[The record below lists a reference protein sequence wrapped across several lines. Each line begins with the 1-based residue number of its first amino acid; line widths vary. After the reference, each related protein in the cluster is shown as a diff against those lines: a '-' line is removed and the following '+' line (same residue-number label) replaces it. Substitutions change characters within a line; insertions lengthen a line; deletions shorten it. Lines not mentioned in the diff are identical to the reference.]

1 MQETGGAGRQAN
13 DGTGHE
19 GTIRRRYDAA
29 MHFGGHL
36 STAGGLDTA
45 VGRAQDLHATAL
57 QIFTQSPRMWK
68 HPDPNPEV
76 AARFRKRRSQARLAS
91 VMCHATYLIN
101 LGTSDRV
108 IRRKSIQ
115 ALSDTLTTAHMIDA
129 DGVVF
134 HLGSHLGKGFGR
146 ALPRTV
152 KAIET
157 VLGDAPGGT
166 RTRLLIENSA
176 GTGGTMGV
184 TLEELEQVFD
194 ALGGT
199 KSVGVCLDTCH
210 LYASGV
216 DITDPERVDDLL
228 SEADDRFG
236 LERLACLHVNDS
248 AMPLGSNRD
257 RHANVGAG
265 LIGAG
270 MATILG
276 HPRLQQQPAIMET
289 AGAGDGPDAEQM
301 AAIRRLHRNGVRR
314 WARRA

>member
-1 MQETGGAGRQAN
+1 
-13 DGTGHE
+13 
-19 GTIRRRYDAA
+19 

-36 STAGGLDTA
+36 STVGGLDTA

-57 QIFTQSPRMWK
+57 QIFTQSPRMWR

-76 AARFRKRRSQARLAS
+76 CARFRDRRAHSRVAS
-91 VMCHATYLIN
+91 VVCHATYLIN
-101 LGTSDRV
+101 LGTAEPV
-108 IRRKSIQ
+108 TRRKSIK
-115 ALSDTLTTAHMIDA
+115 ALSATLLTADMIDA

-134 HLGSHLGKGFGR
+134 HLGSHLGKGFKR

-157 VLGDAPGGT
+157 VLSSAPEGT
-166 RTRLLIENSA
+166 DTMLLIENSA
-176 GTGGTMGV
+176 GAGGTMGIS
-184 TLEELEQVFD
+184 LDEIQQVID
-194 ALGGT
+194 ALGRP

-210 LYASGV
+210 LYAAGV
-216 DITDPERVDDLL
+216 DITDPARVDDLL
-228 SEADDRFG
+228 DEADERFG
-236 LERLACLHVNDS
+236 LERLVCLHVNDS

-270 MATILG
+270 MGTMLG
-276 HPRLQQQPAIMET
+276 HPRLQHLPAVMET

-301 AAIRRLHRNGVRR
+301 AAIKRLHRNGVRR